1 MELSEPFRSAPMSD
15 WPALMRDPLVSHYAK
30 EGAMV
35 HLRASSKSTR
45 TENRSRAATT
55 SSKLSGRGRNS
66 AEGKEFTHSTST
78 PRQIACSTIHLFPKM
93 VSLLRQLFS
102 LVALVLARL
111 RSASRSIRAATSFL
125 MPPIYSLASARASS
139 THFQTGPKNH

>member
-55 SSKLSGRGRNS
+55 SSKLSGRGRNFDILYPTRGLKDAKS
-66 AEGKEFTHSTST
+66 Y
-78 PRQIACSTIHLFPKM
+78 QILN
-93 VSLLRQLFS
+93 LLSQLMQICIGRIAPGNHAFGI
-102 LVALVLARL
+102 VKRAQ
-111 RSASRSIRAATSFL
+111 SRRRHVQNPQSWQRIGSE
-125 MPPIYSLASARASS
+125 PPSK
-139 THFQTGPKNH
+139 GWE